1 MPAVFPVG
9 TNTLALVR
17 NLAQRG
23 DTHAQAIMA
32 LMDNT
37 YYLAMTAAAEAANS
51 ITVTGQVK
59 DQDGNNVAGVK
70 NILFQSKAPTGT
82 GNLSDGGNGTVSAG
96 AASPSLW
103 MKTDSTGSVQ
113 VAVANAN
120 AEETLLVANLDNGT
134 TEMILLTFA

>member
-1 MPAVFPVG
+1 MPAIFPSG
-9 TNTLALVR
+9 TNTLALIR

-37 YYLAMTAAAEAANS
+37 YYLSMTAAAEAGNS

-59 DQDGNNVAGVK
+59 DQDGNNVTGVK
-70 NILFQSKAPTGT
+70 SILFQSKAPTGT

-96 AASPSLW
+96 SGTVSCW
-103 MKTDSTGSVQ
+103 MKTDTNGSVQ
-113 VAVANAN
+113 VAVANLN
-120 AEETLLVANLDNGT
+120 AEETLLVANMDNGT
-134 TEMILLTFA
+134 TEMIVLTFA

>member
-9 TNTLALVR
+9 TNTLALIR
-17 NLAQRG
+17 NLASRG

-37 YYLAMTAAAEAANS
+37 YYLSMTAAAEASNS

-59 DQDGNNVAGVK
+59 DQDGSNVAGVK

-96 AASPSLW
+96 SASASCW
-103 MKTDSTGSVQ
+103 MKTDANGSVQ
-113 VAVANAN
+113 VAVANTA
-120 AEETLLVANLDNGT
+120 AEETLLVAHLDNGT